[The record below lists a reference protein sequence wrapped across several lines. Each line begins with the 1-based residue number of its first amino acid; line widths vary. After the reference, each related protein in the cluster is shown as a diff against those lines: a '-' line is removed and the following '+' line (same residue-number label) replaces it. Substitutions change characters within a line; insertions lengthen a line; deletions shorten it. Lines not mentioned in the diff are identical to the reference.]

1 MRKASYQLRKGV
13 NLVHHGGGFYLLS
26 EFPLIAVK
34 VNKALYEILYAMGRS
49 NLLSSSVEKDHPLI
63 DLLDKLVAKGLLT
76 KNETS
81 ETQIYPP
88 ISIII
93 PVKNRPDI
101 RDCLDS
107 LELLDYPKDKI
118 EVIVVDDGSTDSTA
132 QVIQTSKIKAIHLTH
147 TIGASA
153 SRNLGVKEAK
163 GELIGFIDS
172 DCVAHPNWLKE
183 LVPYFEKE
191 KVAIVGGYVC
201 NFYYRSALDR
211 YEDTKS
217 SLNMGRYPF
226 RAEDAKSS
234 TAYVPSCNLIIRKKA
249 VLEAGGFQEDL
260 KVGEDVD
267 LCWRVRKLG
276 YHLLYLPQG
285 EVKHKH
291 RNDVMSMLRRR
302 FDYGTSEAILYSR
315 HRDKRKMVYL
325 PTPYSVFYASI
336 CLGTILQYPLFFVF
350 GLGIFLIDFFRKQ
363 AKIKK
368 NELELRSSKV
378 FLAVLRSHFSLS
390 YHTSSYLVRYYL
402 IFFLALSFFYTKMWG
417 FLLFLLIFSAIVD
430 FLIKRPNVNFFFF
443 FIFYVID
450 QMAYQAGVFWGCV
463 VRKNFMPY
471 VPIILRNP

>member
-1 MRKASYQLRKGV
+1 MRKASYQLREGV
-13 NLVHHGGGFYLLS
+13 NLVHHGEDFYLLS

-34 VNKALYEILYAMGRS
+34 VNKALYDILCAMGRS
-49 NLLSSSVEKDHPLI
+49 NLLSISVEKHRPLI

-76 KNETS
+76 KDETI

-88 ISIII
+88 ISVII

-101 RDCLDS
+101 RDCLNS
-107 LELLDYPKDKI
+107 LELLDYPEDKI

-132 QVIQTSKIKAIHLTH
+132 QVIQTFKIKAIHLTH
-147 TIGASA
+147 TRGASA
-153 SRNLGVKEAK
+153 CRNLAVKEAK
-163 GELIGFIDS
+163 GELMGFTDS

-183 LVPYFEKE
+183 LVPYFEEE
-191 KVAIVGGYVC
+191 KVGIVGGYVS

-217 SLNMGRYPF
+217 SLNMGRHPF
-226 RAEDAKSS
+226 GAEDGKSS

-249 VLEAGGFQEDL
+249 FLEAGGFREDL
-260 KVGEDVD
+260 NVGEDVD

-291 RNDVMSMLRRR
+291 RNDVMPMLKRR

-315 HRDKRKMVYL
+315 HRDKRKMLYL
-325 PTPYSVFYASI
+325 PTPYSVFYTSI
-336 CLGTILQYPLFFVF
+336 CLGMILQYPLFFVF
-350 GLGIFLIDFFRKQ
+350 ASGILLIDFFRKQ

-368 NELELRSSKV
+368 NRLGVRSSKV
-378 FLAVLRSHFSLS
+378 FSAVLRSHFSFS
-390 YHTSSYLVRYYL
+390 YHSSSYLVRYYL
-402 IFFLALSFFYTKMWG
+402 IFFIALSFLYAKMWV

-430 FLIKRPNVNFFFF
+430 FSIKGPNVNFFYF
-443 FIFYVID
+443 FIFYVMD
-450 QMAYQAGVFWGCV
+450 QLAYQAGVFWGCV
-463 VRKNFMPY
+463 VKKNFMPY

>member
-1 MRKASYQLRKGV
+1 M
-13 NLVHHGGGFYLLS
+13 HHGEDFYLLS

-34 VNKALYEILYAMGRS
+34 VNKALYDILCAMGRS
-49 NLLSSSVEKDHPLI
+49 NLLSISVEKHRPLI

-76 KNETS
+76 KDETI

-101 RDCLDS
+101 RDCLKS

-132 QVIQTSKIKAIHLTH
+132 QVIQTFKIKAIHLTH

-153 SRNLGVKEAK
+153 CRNLAVKEAK

-183 LVPYFEKE
+183 LVPYFEE
-191 KVAIVGGYVC
+191 KKVGIVGGYVS

-217 SLNMGRYPF
+217 SLNMGRHPF
-226 RAEDAKSS
+226 GAEDGKSS
-234 TAYVPSCNLIIRKKA
+234 TTYVPSCNLIIRKKA
-249 VLEAGGFQEDL
+249 FLEAGGFQEDL
-260 KVGEDVD
+260 NVGEDVD

-291 RNDVMSMLRRR
+291 RNDVMPMLKRR
-302 FDYGTSEAILYSR
+302 FDYGTSEAILYWR
-315 HRDKRKMVYL
+315 HRDKRKMLYL

-336 CLGTILQYPLFFVF
+336 CLGIILQYPLFFVF
-350 GLGIFLIDFFRKQ
+350 GLGILLIDFFRKQ

-368 NELELRSSKV
+368 NELGLRSSKV
-378 FLAVLRSHFSLS
+378 FLAVLRSHFSFS
-390 YHTSSYLVRYYL
+390 YHTSSYLVRCYL
-402 IFFLALSFFYTKMWG
+402 IFFIALSFFYPKMWA

-430 FLIKRPNVNFFFF
+430 FSIKGPNVNFFFF
-443 FIFYVID
+443 FIFYVMD
-450 QMAYQAGVFWGCV
+450 QLAYQAGVFWGCV
-463 VRKNFMPY
+463 VKKNFMPY